1 MSFFRGVVPTTP
13 LHRHD
18 AMSSSSSPWRSRIP
32 TGNCVLCARVEF
44 RWQDPRQG
52 AGVEASQPLLYTCA
66 RCRDRQMQVR
76 KAAAFTALH
85 RWRFPVEVFE
95 YLYAQ
100 DSALRFHR
108 RSTWDMFLGGISS
121 TGPITNNVLAKCEQ
135 NLMFQNWHG
144 DVWRAGRVY
153 RVRDWKMRT
162 ELFERIDR
170 YLI

>member
-1 MSFFRGVVPTTP
+1 
-13 LHRHD
+13 
-18 AMSSSSSPWRSRIP
+18 MSSSSSPWRSKIP

-44 RWQDPRQG
+44 RWQDRVEFKWQDPRQG
-52 AGVEASQPLLYTCA
+52 AGVEANMPLLYTCA

-95 YLYAQ
+95 YLYPSNGKQ
-100 DSALRFHR
+100 WRFLNSALRFHR

-144 DVWRAGRVY
+144 EVWRAGRVY

-162 ELFERIDR
+162 DLFERIDQ